1 MRTCGVPGSKTY
13 NTLAP
18 HKSPTCKA
26 NPHSASNWL
35 KLPVKRSY
43 QPMAPVAFA
52 SDELMLI
59 VILYI
64 CLSPQIAGRSFPCDL
79 TSAIDLR
86 EVIDL
91 QFV

>member
-1 MRTCGVPGSKTY
+1 
-13 NTLAP
+13 
-18 HKSPTCKA
+18 
-26 NPHSASNWL
+26 
-35 KLPVKRSY
+35 
-43 QPMAPVAFA
+43 MAPVAFA

-64 CLSPQIAGRSFPCDL
+64 CLSRQIAGWSFPCDL
-79 TSAIDLR
+79 ISAIDLR